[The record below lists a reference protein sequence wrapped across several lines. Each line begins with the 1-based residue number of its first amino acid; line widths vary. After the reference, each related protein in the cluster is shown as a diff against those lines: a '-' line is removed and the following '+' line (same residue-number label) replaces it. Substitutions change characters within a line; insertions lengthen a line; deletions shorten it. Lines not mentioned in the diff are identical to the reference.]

1 MAVTALAQPEPEP
14 DVITVDLDVI
24 TLGEFEEMEEYFG
37 KGSSE
42 LMREMRTSTLRF
54 LAYLM
59 KRRSDPTYT
68 YEDTAKLTMSQVR
81 MGEVDPTDGGGSKS

>member
-1 MAVTALAQPEPEP
+1 MAVTALSTPEP
-14 DVITVDLDVI
+14 DDSVVIDLDAL
-24 TLGEFEEMEEYFG
+24 TLADLEELEDRFG
-37 KGSSE
+37 KSAGE

-54 LAYLM
+54 LVYLS

-68 YEDTAKLTMSQVR
+68 YEDTASLTMSQVR